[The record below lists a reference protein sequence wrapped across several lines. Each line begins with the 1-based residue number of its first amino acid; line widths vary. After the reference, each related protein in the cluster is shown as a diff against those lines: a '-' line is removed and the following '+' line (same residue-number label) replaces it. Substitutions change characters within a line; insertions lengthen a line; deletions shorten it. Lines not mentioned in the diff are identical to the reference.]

1 MRSITLKILA
11 ISTICIVTAPPKK
24 VTLDAAV
31 NVRKEVQRKVLI
43 TIRTGILVFRAGG
56 SG

>member
-1 MRSITLKILA
+1 MRSTTLKILA